1 MGVNVLRPC
10 TPQAV
15 GCPETPVLNFKV
27 RCHISENHLIGTPC
41 RGNLK
46 LHKKKTFYQ
55 STSMDGTPEVIYRRS
70 FRLQSLR
77 LVKKEQKPTLLVYFS
92 PLEMSIIK

>member
-1 MGVNVLRPC
+1 
-10 TPQAV
+10 
-15 GCPETPVLNFKV
+15 
-27 RCHISENHLIGTPC
+27 
-41 RGNLK
+41 
-46 LHKKKTFYQ
+46 
-55 STSMDGTPEVIYRRS
+55 MDGTPEVIYRRS